1 MAGRGDVGVVEVGAT
16 EESFQSGGVLGVS
29 LVEGMGDEY
38 CALAFSQIVPG
49 RLAGEH
55 GVTKDAEQVIAVLE
69 GPPDGGAEIGH
80 RLLEAI

>member
-1 MAGRGDVGVVEVGAT
+1 
-16 EESFQSGGVLGVS
+16 
-29 LVEGMGDEY
+29 MGDEY